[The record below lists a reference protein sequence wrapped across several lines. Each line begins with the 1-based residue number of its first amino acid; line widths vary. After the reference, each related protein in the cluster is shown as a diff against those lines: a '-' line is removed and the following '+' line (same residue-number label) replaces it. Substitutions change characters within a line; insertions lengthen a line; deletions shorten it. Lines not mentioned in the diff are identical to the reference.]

1 MSKEKLFA
9 FLWSVV
15 LSFCLSFG
23 ATACMVTAFSMA
35 VSLPVLAIYS
45 LLGALIF
52 SICYA
57 LPLGAIPPAGLALL
71 GGYLWQAGPLKLSVE
86 AICYRI
92 SRTYHQAY
100 NWPIIKLNVHT
111 ADDME
116 AMLITVVCALA
127 LLIAW
132 LIAWSVSRKM
142 PLFPG
147 LILSAAVFASCL
159 VVTDTIPDTI
169 WLFLYLATF
178 VLSILCHT
186 TRKRDMTQGNRLCTL
201 AAIPVILGMLILF
214 AAMPQDNY
222 QGENAAKKISDYLQ
236 LSPIQW
242 VTQLF
247 QDTPV
252 SGTISTN
259 QVNLTDV
266 GMRME
271 SKAQMMTVTA
281 DNYTGI
287 LYLRGR
293 SYDTYDGW
301 HWTFSGKQT
310 FSWPSATLLEPIGE
324 VEIATKYAHRMRYTP
339 YYPQSI
345 SLSESPEG
353 LVNTKQLTRYSYPC
367 AIAPTHMGQ
376 FEERLDNI
384 SRGDNSYLGNT
395 ILVAEGNIIELPGNV
410 QIMTDAY
417 FVSLPERTQ
426 TWAQNLL
433 EKIPGAQ
440 GTNVY
445 QKAQA
450 IAAYVRQS
458 ATYSTDVDKMPKDR
472 IDFAKWFIE
481 EQDSGYCVHFASA
494 TTVLLQ
500 AAGIPARYVTG
511 YMANVTAGE
520 PSPVLLK
527 DSHAWTEYYLPG
539 FGWTVLESTPVDLQ
553 EPVQQ
558 ETEPEAVTQP
568 EATQPETQPDTTKPQ
583 ETTPTTEDS
592 ATKKPQISTDFLWLL
607 LIPVAIGMVYLQRS
621 VRLHRRRSHCRKGS
635 ANQQALALWQEAAY
649 FAKLLKQEPDQTL
662 YELAQK
668 AKFSAHTL
676 TEDELAVFTTFLENA
691 VASLKKRSVFHQL
704 YYRLI
709 LCAY

>member
-1 MSKEKLFA
+1 MSKEKLFS
-9 FLWSVV
+9 FLWSVC

-23 ATACMVTAFSMA
+23 ATACMVTAFSME

-45 LLGALIF
+45 MLGSLIF

-57 LPLGAIPPAGLALL
+57 LPLGAIPPAALALA
-71 GGYLWQAGPLKLSVE
+71 GGYLWQAGPLKLSFE

-100 NWPIIKLNVHT
+100 NWPIIKLNVYT

-116 AMLITVVCALA
+116 AMLVPVVCALA
-127 LLIAW
+127 MLIAW
-132 LIAWSVSRKM
+132 VIAWSICRKR

-147 LILSAAVFASCL
+147 LILSALPLASCL
-159 VVTDTIPDTI
+159 VVTDTIPNI
-169 WLFLYLATF
+169 LWLFLYLASF
-178 VLSILCHT
+178 VLSLLCHT
-186 TRKRDMTQGNRLCTL
+186 TRKGDQSQGNRLCTY
-201 AAIPVILGMLILF
+201 AAVPVILGMLVLF

-222 QGENAAKKISDYLQ
+222 QGAAAAKKVSEYLK
-236 LSPIQW
+236 LSPIQLL
-242 VTQLF
+242 TQLF

-293 SYDTYDGW
+293 CYDTYDGW
-301 HWTFSGKQT
+301 HWTFAGKQT
-310 FSWPSATLLEPIGE
+310 FSWPSEILLEPIGE
-324 VEIATKYAHRMRYTP
+324 VEIVTKYAHRMRYTP

-353 LVNTKQLTRYSYPC
+353 FVNTKQLTRYSYPC
-367 AIAPTHMGQ
+367 AIAPTNKEE
-376 FEERLDNI
+376 FENKLNGI
-384 SRGDNSYLGNT
+384 TRGDDSFLGST
-395 ILVAEGNIIELPGNV
+395 IIVAEGNLIPLQGNIEVL
-410 QIMTDAY
+410 TDAY
-417 FVSLPERTQ
+417 EITLPDRTLA
-426 TWAQNLL
+426 WAQKLL

-440 GTNVY
+440 DGSVSK
-445 QKAQA
+445 KAQA

-458 ATYSTDVDKMPKDR
+458 ATYSTDVSKMPKDK

-511 YMANVTAGE
+511 YVANVTAGE
-520 PSPVLLK
+520 ASTVLLK

-539 FGWTVLESTPVDLQ
+539 FGWTVLESTPVALR
-553 EPVQQ
+553 EPTQQ
-558 ETEPEAVTQP
+558 ETLPNVTPPQASQQ
-568 EATQPETQPDTTKPQ
+568 ATGPDDTKPQ
-583 ETTPTTEDS
+583 QTAPTTPDS
-592 ATKKPQISTDFLWLL
+592 APQKVQISAQYLWLL
-607 LIPVAIGMVYLQRS
+607 LIPGVIGLIWLQRS
-621 VRLHRRRSHCRKGS
+621 VRLHRRRSRCRKGS
-635 ANQQALALWQEAAY
+635 ANQQALALWQEAVY
-649 FAKLLKQEPDQTL
+649 FAKLLKQAPDEKLHQ
-662 YELAQK
+662 LAQK

-676 TEDELAVFTTFLENA
+676 TEEELAVFTVFLEEA
-691 VASLKKRSVFHQL
+691 ISILKKRSVFHQL

>member
-1 MSKEKLFA
+1 MSKEKLFT
-9 FLWSVV
+9 FLWSLA

-57 LPLGAIPPAGLALL
+57 LPLGAIPPAALALA
-71 GGYLWQAGPLKLSVE
+71 GSYLWQTGPLKLSFE

-92 SRTYHQAY
+92 SRAYHQAY
-100 NWPIIKLNVHT
+100 NWPILKLNVYT

-116 AMLITVVCALA
+116 AMLVPVVCALA
-127 LLIAW
+127 ILIAW
-132 LIAWSVSRKM
+132 LIAWSVSRKR
-142 PLFPG
+142 LLLPG
-147 LILSAAVFASCL
+147 LIFSALPFAVCL
-159 VVTDTIPDTI
+159 VVTDTVPDI
-169 WLFLYLATF
+169 LWLFLYLSTF
-178 VLSILCHT
+178 VLSLLCHT
-186 TRKRDMTQGNRLCTL
+186 ARKRDPGQGNRLCAF
-201 AAIPVILGMLILF
+201 AAVPVMVGMLILF

-222 QGENAAKKISDYLQ
+222 QGIDAAKKVSSYLK
-236 LSPIQW
+236 LSPIQL

-310 FSWPSATLLEPIGE
+310 YSWPSEALLESICE
-324 VEIATKYAHRMRYTP
+324 VEIVTKYAHRMRYTP

-353 LVNTKQLTRYSYPC
+353 FVNTKQLTHYSYPC
-367 AIAPTHMGQ
+367 AIAPTDIKEL
-376 FEERLDNI
+376 EEKL
-384 SRGDNSYLGNT
+384 RGIYKYGSYLSSDLIITN
-395 ILVAEGNIIELPGNV
+395 VSPENI
-410 QIMTDAY
+410 QTATDAY
-417 FVSLPERTQ
+417 EITLPDRTLA
-426 TWAQNLL
+426 WAQKLL
-433 EKIPGAQ
+433 EKIPGVQ
-440 GTNVY
+440 DSSVS

-458 ATYSTDVDKMPKDR
+458 ATYSTNVSKMPREK
-472 IDFAKWFIE
+472 IDFAKWFLE

-520 PSPVLLK
+520 ASTVLLK

-539 FGWTVLESTPVDLQ
+539 FGWTVLESTPVDLR

-558 ETEPEAVTQP
+558 DTQPNVTQP
-568 EATQPETQPDTTKPQ
+568 QASQQETQPDDAKPQ
-583 ETTPTTEDS
+583 QTTHTTQD
-592 ATKKPQISTDFLWLL
+592 AAPQKVQISAQYLWLL
-607 LIPVAIGMVYLQRS
+607 LIPGVIGFIWLQRS
-621 VRLHRRRSHCRKGS
+621 VRLHRRRSRCRKGS
-635 ANQQALALWQEAAY
+635 ANQQALALWQEAEY
-649 FAKLLKQEPDQTL
+649 FAKLLKQAPDETL
-662 YELAQK
+662 YQLAQK
-668 AKFSAHTL
+668 AKFSPHTL
-676 TEDELAVFTTFLENA
+676 TEEELAVFSAFLEDC
-691 VASLKKRSVFHQL
+691 VSILKKRSIFHQL